1 MYTIGTV
8 KREREEQTMSV
19 FSILLTAN
27 ETGTNR
33 LVINEVVGVYETREK
48 AIQVIYDM
56 ADGNEVE
63 REGNRFEWFSNLEEE
78 GEYYTVVAFVQEHI
92 LC

>member
-8 KREREEQTMSV
+8 KREREKQTMSV

-56 ADGNEVE
+56 ANGDEVE
-63 REGNRFEWFSNLEEE
+63 QNCNRFEWFSNLGEED
-78 GEYYTVVAFVQEHI
+78 EYYTVVAFIQEHP

>member
-8 KREREEQTMSV
+8 KREREEQAMSV
-19 FSILLTAN
+19 FSILLTVN

-33 LVINEVVGVYETREK
+33 LEINEVVGVYETRKK

-56 ADGNEVE
+56 ANGNEIE
-63 REGNRFEWFSNLEEE
+63 QNCNRFEWFSNLEEE
-78 GEYYTVVAFVQEHI
+78 SEYYTVVAFIQEHQ
-92 LC
+92 LY

>member
-1 MYTIGTV
+1 
-8 KREREEQTMSV
+8 MSV